1 MFLNNKVFYIIY
13 KNATGSVNSFSYLL
27 ARPSTSVFTEEYA
40 QEARRSMQSQL
51 RGLTAYDRHKMLI
64 NQYYLAFPGAN
75 LGMLKRD
82 QYVVFF
88 KVMVKK
94 HPHKYSLTMMSV

>member
-1 MFLNNKVFYIIY
+1 M
-13 KNATGSVNSFSYLL
+13 L

-88 KVMVKK
+88 KVIVKR
-94 HPHKYSLTMMSV
+94 HPHKFS